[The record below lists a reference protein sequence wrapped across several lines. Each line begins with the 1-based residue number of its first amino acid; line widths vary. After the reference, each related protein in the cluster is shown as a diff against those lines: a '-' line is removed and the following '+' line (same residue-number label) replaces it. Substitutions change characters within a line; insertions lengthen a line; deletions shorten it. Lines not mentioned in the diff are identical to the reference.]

1 MLQTPRPT
9 PPCAHFRVTKMP
21 CTKCGYQMRLGLSE
35 LRSSRFDLIT
45 YSCVSCDCVESFLM
59 AIRGRCSKRGWTMQ
73 YAIPFV
79 ATAALIVG
87 VAIPFA
93 VAAALFAG
101 ALTVARAQQNP
112 PA

>member
-1 MLQTPRPT
+1 MHQVRLPDESGTLRASQLEIRSDHVQLRLLRRRRKLPNGHQRP
-9 PPCAHFRVTKMP
+9 
-21 CTKCGYQMRLGLSE
+21 LL
-35 LRSSRFDLIT
+35 
-45 YSCVSCDCVESFLM
+45 
-59 AIRGRCSKRGWTMQ
+59 KRGWTMQ

-93 VAAALFAG
+93 VAAALFAS